1 MAILGS
7 FWKRF
12 VGLLPKSARY
22 VGTVVS
28 VISPGRYAVQLSGGG
43 GIVQATAGVDEY
55 VVSDRVFVT
64 NQKIDGSAPTL
75 PSITID
81 V

>member
-12 VGLLPKSARY
+12 VDLLPSSPRY

-28 VISPGRYAVQLSGGG
+28 VISPGRFNVQLAGG
-43 GIVQATAGVDEY
+43 GIVQATGTDGEFNVA
-55 VVSDRVFVT
+55 DRVFVIDK
-64 NQKIDGSAPTL
+64 KIEGKAPTL

>member
-12 VGLLPKSARY
+12 VDLLPTAPRL
-22 VGTVVS
+22 VGTIVS
-28 VISPGRYAVQLSGGG
+28 VISPGRFNVQLDGGG
-43 GIVQATAGVDEY
+43 GVVQATGADGELA
-55 VVSDRVFVT
+55 VSDRVFVIDK
-64 NQKIDGSAPTL
+64 KIEGKAPTL

>member
-12 VGLLPKSARY
+12 VDLLPTAPRL
-22 VGTVVS
+22 VGTIVS
-28 VISPGRYAVQLSGGG
+28 VISPGRFNVQLDGGG
-43 GIVQATAGVDEY
+43 GVVQATSGDEY
-55 VVSDRVFVT
+55 VVSDRVFVIDK
-64 NQKIDGSAPTL
+64 KIEGKAPTL

>member
-12 VGLLPKSARY
+12 VDLLPTAPRL
-22 VGTVVS
+22 VGTIVS
-28 VISPGRYAVQLSGGG
+28 VISPGRFNVQLDGGG
-43 GIVQATAGVDEY
+43 GVVQATSGDEY
-55 VVSDRVFVT
+55 VVSDRVFVLDK
-64 NQKIDGSAPTL
+64 KIEGTAPNL
-75 PSITID
+75 PSVTID